1 MTNINTLK
9 LIESC
14 DLLSRRCSQIADT
27 HHGSS
32 WLFDKLMRAFE
43 SSEAC
48 VSITI
53 PVFINAP
60 VMSKGEA
67 TIGRDGSL
75 SMHTV
80 NEEA

>member
-1 MTNINTLK
+1 MTNINTSK

-14 DLLSRRCSQIADT
+14 DLLSQRCTQIADT

-32 WLFDKLMRAFE
+32 WLFDKMMRAFE
-43 SSEAC
+43 ASSAC
-48 VSITI
+48 TSITI

-60 VMSKGEA
+60 VMGKGEA

-75 SMHTV
+75 IMRTV
-80 NEEA
+80 

>member
-1 MTNINTLK
+1 MTNINISK

-14 DLLSRRCSQIADT
+14 DLLSQRCARIADT

-32 WLFDKLMRAFE
+32 WLFDKLMRTFE
-43 SSEAC
+43 SSSAC
-48 VSITI
+48 TSVTI

-67 TIGRDGSL
+67 TVGRDGSL
-75 SMHTV
+75 SMRTV
-80 NEEA
+80 KAE